1 MKKVTVFMA
10 FCVFAIVACPQI
22 VEAQSENEP
31 QEFYSLEMYYA
42 PSQYIYTGSDLT
54 IEDEEPFKQTGL
66 GLSINKPLSKTIH
79 LYLNYGVGFV
89 FANYK
94 HEEKIDFPDPS
105 GKIHPNMKQSIEYL
119 YFSGVYKVNVGYL
132 IKIPS
137 TTIAFFPY
145 VGAYARAHIG
155 GKCYLEYPSVDME
168 KRQIYQAKTDY
179 SLFTQNAQNDNNA
192 WNRFELGG
200 NIGVKAYF
208 GAFMVGVT
216 YGTTFTDLYEDTN
229 VTETRLSAGLKF

>member
-1 MKKVTVFMA
+1 MKKVTAFMA

-31 QEFYSLEMYYA
+31 HEFYSFEMYYA

-54 IEDEEPFKQTGL
+54 RKDEEPFKQTGL

-94 HEEKIDFPDPS
+94 HEDKIDFTDPN
-105 GKIHPNMKQSIEYL
+105 GKIHPNMKQSTEYL

-132 IKIPS
+132 IRIPS

-145 VGAYARAHIG
+145 LGAYARSHIG
-155 GKCYLEYPSVDME
+155 GKCYLEYPSVDIE
-168 KRQIYQAKTDY
+168 KHQIYQAKSNY
-179 SLFTQNAQNDNNA
+179 SLFTQTSQNEDP
-192 WNRFELGG
+192 WSRFELGG
-200 NIGVKAYF
+200 NIGLKAYF

-216 YGTTFTDLYEDTN
+216 YGTTFNDLYEDTN

>member
-10 FCVFAIVACPQI
+10 FCVFAMVACPQI

-94 HEEKIDFPDPS
+94 HEEKVELLGHS
-105 GKIHPNMKQSIEYL
+105 NLNQSTEYL
-119 YFSGVYKVNVGYL
+119 YFSGIYKVNVGYL
-132 IKIPS
+132 IRIPS

-168 KRQIYQAKTDY
+168 KRQIYQAKTDF
-179 SLFTQNAQNDNNA
+179 SLFTESNQNDNP

-216 YGTTFTDLYEDTN
+216 YGTTFNDLTDDTN
-229 VTETRLSAGLKF
+229 VTETRLSAGFRF

>member
-1 MKKVTVFMA
+1 MKKVTAFMA

-31 QEFYSLEMYYA
+31 HEFYSFEMYYA

-54 IEDEEPFKQTGL
+54 RKDEEPFKQTGL

-89 FANYK
+89 FSNYK
-94 HEEKIDFPDPS
+94 DEEKVDFTDPN
-105 GKIHPNMKQSIEYL
+105 GKIHPMKTSTEFL
-119 YFSGVYKVNVGYL
+119 YFSGIYKANVGYL
-132 IKIPS
+132 IQIPN

-145 VGAYARAHIG
+145 AGVYARSHIG
-155 GKCYLEYPSVDME
+155 GKCYLEYPSVDIE
-168 KRQIYQAKTDY
+168 KHQIYQAKSDY
-179 SLFTQNAQNDNNA
+179 SLFTKSLQNDHP
-192 WNRFELGG
+192 WNRFEFGG

-208 GAFMVGVT
+208 GSFMVGVT
-216 YGTTFTDLYEDTN
+216 YGTTFNELTDDTK
-229 VTETRLSAGLKF
+229 VSETRLSAGMRF

>member
-1 MKKVTVFMA
+1 MA
-10 FCVFAIVACPQI
+10 FCVFAMVACPQ
-22 VEAQSENEP
+22 VGEAQSTTEP
-31 QEFYSLEMYYA
+31 HDFYSLEMYYA
-42 PSQYIYTGSDLT
+42 PSQYIYNGSDLT
-54 IEDEEPFKQTGL
+54 VKDEEPFKQTGL
-66 GLSINKPLSKTIH
+66 GISINKPLSKTIH

-94 HEEKIDFPDPS
+94 HEEKVELLGHS
-105 GKIHPNMKQSIEYL
+105 NLNQSTEYL
-119 YFSGVYKVNVGYL
+119 YFSGIYKVNVGYL
-132 IKIPS
+132 IRIPS

-168 KRQIYQAKTDY
+168 KRQIYQAKTDF
-179 SLFTQNAQNDNNA
+179 SLFTESNQNDNP

-216 YGTTFTDLYEDTN
+216 YGTTFNDLTDDTR
-229 VTETRLSAGLKF
+229 VTETRLSAGFRF

>member
-10 FCVFAIVACPQI
+10 FCVFAMVACPQ
-22 VEAQSENEP
+22 VGEAQSTTEP

-42 PSQYIYTGSDLT
+42 PSQYIYNGSDLT
-54 IEDEEPFKQTGL
+54 VKDEEPFKQTGL
-66 GLSINKPLSKTIH
+66 GISINKPLSKTIH

-94 HEEKIDFPDPS
+94 HEEKVDFPDPS
-105 GKIHPNMKQSIEYL
+105 GKVHPNMKTSTEYL
-119 YFSGVYKVNVGYL
+119 YFSGIYKVNVGYL
-132 IKIPS
+132 IRIPS

-168 KRQIYQAKTDY
+168 KRQIYQAKTDF
-179 SLFTQNAQNDNNA
+179 SLFTESNQNDNP

-216 YGTTFTDLYEDTN
+216 YGTTFNDLTDDTR
-229 VTETRLSAGLKF
+229 VTETRLSAGFRF

>member
-10 FCVFAIVACPQI
+10 FCVFAMVACPQI
-22 VEAQSENEP
+22 VEAQSKNEP

-42 PSQYIYTGSDLT
+42 PSQYIYNGSDLT
-54 IEDEEPFKQTGL
+54 VKDEEPFKQTGL
-66 GLSINKPLSKTIH
+66 GISINKPLSKTIH

-132 IKIPS
+132 IRIPS

>member
-1 MKKVTVFMA
+1 MKKVTAFMA

-31 QEFYSLEMYYA
+31 HEFYSFEMYYA

-54 IEDEEPFKQTGL
+54 RKDEEPFKQTGL

-94 HEEKIDFPDPS
+94 HEDKIDFTDPN
-105 GKIHPNMKQSIEYL
+105 GKIHPNMKQSTEYL

-132 IKIPS
+132 IRIPS

-145 VGAYARAHIG
+145 LGAYARSHIG
-155 GKCYLEYPSVDME
+155 GKCYLEYPSVDIE
-168 KRQIYQAKTDY
+168 KHQIYQAKSNY
-179 SLFTQNAQNDNNA
+179 PLFTQTSQNEDP
-192 WNRFELGG
+192 WSRFELGG
-200 NIGVKAYF
+200 NIGLKAYF

-216 YGTTFTDLYEDTN
+216 YGTTFNDLYEDTN
-229 VTETRLSAGLKF
+229 GTETRLSAGLKF